1 LSKVASKVGVPKEI
15 KDNEY
20 RVALTVAGTTALVR
34 QGHEVLIEKDAGTGS
49 GVSDDDYK
57 SAGAKILPDAAAV
70 FEKSDL
76 ILKVKEPQAEEVS
89 MLRNGQIL
97 FTYLHLAADPKLAV
111 QLTKTG
117 ATCIAYE
124 TVQLANGQLPLLIP
138 MSEIAGR
145 LSTQIG
151 ANYLERP
158 MGGRG
163 VLLGGVPGVEP
174 GEVVIIGG
182 GVVGTNAA
190 KIALGMGARVSIFDL
205 SLDRLRYLDDVFQGE
220 VNTVYS
226 IGHYLQEFLPHAD
239 LVIGAVLIPGRQAPR
254 IITYDMIKKMKKGAV
269 VIDVS
274 VDQGGCIETI
284 HPTTHSAPTYDV
296 DGVLHY
302 GVANIPGAVPW
313 TSTRALTNATLN
325 YCLKLAQLG
334 YKATLDDPALGHG
347 VNIHEG
353 QIVHPGVNE
362 AVNAKGNSKNPL
374 VASG

>member
-1 LSKVASKVGVPKEI
+1 MEVLTLSKVGVPKEI

-20 RVALTVAGTTALVR
+20 RVALTVAGCTALVAE
-34 QGHEVLIEKDAGTGS
+34 GHQVFIQTNAGTGS
-49 GVSDDDYK
+49 GISDEDYK
-57 SAGAKILPDAAAV
+57 RAGATIVPDAAAV
-70 FEKSDL
+70 FEKADL
-76 ILKVKEPQAEEVS
+76 ILKVKEPQKSEVA
-89 MLRNGQIL
+89 MLRKGQVL
-97 FTYLHLAADPKLAV
+97 FTYLHLAADPQLAV
-111 QLTKTG
+111 DLTKTG

-124 TVQLANGQLPLLIP
+124 TVQLPNGALPLLTP

-145 LSTQIG
+145 LSAQIG

-190 KIALGMGARVSIFDL
+190 KIALGLGARVTIFDL
-205 SLDRLRYLDDVFQGE
+205 SLDRLRYLDDIFSGQVQ
-220 VNTVYS
+220 TVYS
-226 IGHYLQEFLPHAD
+226 IGHYLEECLPHAD

-254 IITYDMIKKMKKGAV
+254 VITRDMVRSMKKGAV
-269 VIDVS
+269 ILDVS

-284 HPTTHSAPTYDV
+284 HATTHTAPTYEV
-296 DGVLHY
+296 DGVVHY

-325 YCLKLAQLG
+325 YALKLARHG
-334 YKATLDDPALGHG
+334 YKAVLDDPALNHG

-353 QIVHPGVNE
+353 NIVHPGVNE
-362 AVNAKGNSKNPL
+362 AVSSKSSEKL
-374 VASG
+374 VAAK

>member
-1 LSKVASKVGVPKEI
+1 MGDHTVSKVGVPKEI

-20 RVALTVAGTTALVR
+20 RVALTIAGTTALVR
-34 QGHEVLIEKDAGTGS
+34 DGHEVFIEHNAGFGS
-49 GVSDDDYK
+49 GITDDDYK
-57 SAGAKILPDAAAV
+57 KAGAKILPDAAAV

-76 ILKVKEPQAEEVS
+76 VVKVKEPQPQEVS
-89 MLRNGQIL
+89 LLRKGQLL
-97 FTYLHLAADPKLAV
+97 FTYLHLAADTKLATELV
-111 QLTKTG
+111 KTG

-124 TVQLANGQLPLLIP
+124 TVQLPSGQLPLLIP

-163 VLLGGVPGVEP
+163 ILLGGVPGVEP

-205 SLDRLRYLDDVFQGE
+205 SLDRLRYLDDVFAGQ

-226 IGHYLQEFLPHAD
+226 IGHYLEEFLPHAD

-254 IITYDMIKKMKKGAV
+254 LVTREMLKLMKPGAV
-269 VIDVS
+269 IIDVS

-284 HPTTHSAPTYDV
+284 HPTTHSDPTYVV

-313 TSTRALTNATLN
+313 TSTRALTNATLG
-325 YCLKLAQLG
+325 YCLKLARLG
-334 YKATLDDPALGHG
+334 YKAVLDDPALGHG

-353 QIVHPGVNE
+353 QIVHPGVAE
-362 AVNAKGNSKNPL
+362 AVNSKSGKGQKL
-374 VASG
+374 VTA